1 VSNKGSRTP
10 TLILGVVALLLVTV
24 GCISV
29 NAPVSLPP
37 TNPAPSLAIATS
49 DVAAPTTPVTT
60 RRPCQPGDSR
70 PRCQS
75 PAPPATQAPA
85 ATPSETSSATPT
97 QAPTP
102 TAAPTGTPIPMPT
115 GSTGG
120 VDTDIAISTL
130 QINFGNVANGTT
142 GGPTSVTLT
151 NTGSAGFGP
160 INIFGGAP
168 PTPAFN
174 ASQNC
179 QGTTLAAGASC
190 TVSYTFSPP
199 TSGYYSDFS
208 AFTISQTGSQSDG
221 EDFTV
226 ALFGCGDT
234 C

>member
-1 VSNKGSRTP
+1 
-10 TLILGVVALLLVTV
+10 
-24 GCISV
+24 
-29 NAPVSLPP
+29 
-37 TNPAPSLAIATS
+37 
-49 DVAAPTTPVTT
+49 
-60 RRPCQPGDSR
+60 
-70 PRCQS
+70 
-75 PAPPATQAPA
+75 
-85 ATPSETSSATPT
+85 
-97 QAPTP
+97 
-102 TAAPTGTPIPMPT
+102 MPT